1 MFELMQM
8 MVLSLQFD
16 GRKGPSKLPPM
27 SQLILGIE
35 SSCDET
41 GVALVR
47 LPDGAG
53 VPVLEAHALHSQI
66 EMHQAYGGV
75 VPELASRDH
84 IRRVLP
90 LTQSVLDQ
98 AGRQLAEVDVVA
110 YTRGPGLAGALL
122 VGAGVA
128 CALGAA
134 LGKPVLGVH
143 HLEGHLLSP
152 FLSADP
158 PEFPF
163 VALLVSGGHTQLMR
177 VDGVGRYELLGET
190 IDDAAGEAFD
200 KSAKLL
206 GLGYPG
212 GPALS
217 RLAQQGDGEAFK
229 LPRPLLHSGNL
240 DFSFAGLK
248 TAVLTQARKLGDDLD
263 ARRADLAASTEAAIV
278 DVLVRKT
285 LSALKGTGLRRVVVA
300 GGVGANRLLRE
311 QLDAACARLKVRV
324 HYPELHLCTDNGA
337 MIAMAAAMRLQA
349 GQQTPSRDYAFD
361 VKPRW
366 PLDSLQADA
375 PAVAA

>member
-1 MFELMQM
+1 M
-8 MVLSLQFD
+8 
-16 GRKGPSKLPPM
+16 
-27 SQLILGIE
+27 LILGIE

-41 GVALVR
+41 GVALVDLPAEGMPR
-47 LPDGAG
+47 LRAQ
-53 VPVLEAHALHSQI
+53 ALHSQI
-66 EMHQAYGGV
+66 EMHRAYGGV

-90 LTQSVLDQ
+90 LTREVLAQ
-98 AGRQLAEVDVVA
+98 AGARLQALDVIA
-110 YTRGPGLAGALL
+110 YTQGPGLAGALL

-134 LGKPVLGVH
+134 LQRPVLGVH
-143 HLEGHLLSP
+143 HLEGLLLSP

-177 VDGVGRYELLGET
+177 VDGVGRYTLLGET

-200 KSAKLL
+200 KSAKLM

-217 RLAQQGDGEAFK
+217 RLAQTGDPQAFK
-229 LPRPLLHSGNL
+229 LPRPLLHSGDL

-248 TAVLTQARKLGDDLD
+248 TAVMTQARKLGEALE
-263 ARRADLAASTEAAIV
+263 ARKADLAASTQAAIV
-278 DVLVRKT
+278 EVLVKKSMT
-285 LSALKGTGLRRVVVA
+285 ALRETGLRRLVVA
-300 GGVGANRLLRE
+300 GGVGANQSLRQ
-311 QLDAACARLKVRV
+311 QLNALCQKQNIRV

-349 GQQTPSRDYAFD
+349 GVAQATTRYSFD

-366 PLDSLQADA
+366 PLAELQA
-375 PAVAA
+375 

>member
-1 MFELMQM
+1 ML
-8 MVLSLQFD
+8 V
-16 GRKGPSKLPPM
+16 
-27 SQLILGIE
+27 LGIE

-41 GVALVR
+41 GVALVESR
-47 LPDGAG
+47 GAG
-53 VPVLEAHALHSQI
+53 LPTLRGQALHTQI
-66 EMHQAYGGV
+66 DMHQAYGGV

-90 LTQSVLDQ
+90 LTEAVLRDTG
-98 AGRQLAEVDVVA
+98 ARLSDLDVVA

-152 FLSADP
+152 FLGSDP
-158 PEFPF
+158 PQFPF
-163 VALLVSGGHTQLMR
+163 IALLVSGGHTQLME
-177 VDGVGRYELLGET
+177 VGGVGRYTLLGET

-200 KSAKLL
+200 KSAKLM

-217 RLAQQGDGEAFK
+217 RLAGQGNPSAFK
-229 LPRPLLHSGNL
+229 LPRPLLHSGDL

-248 TAVLTQARKLGDDLD
+248 TAVLTQAKKLGDELE
-263 ARRADLAASTEAAIV
+263 ARKADLAASTQAAIV
-278 DVLVRKT
+278 EVLVRK
-285 LSALKGTGLRRVVVA
+285 SVAALDRTGLRRIVIA
-300 GGVGANRLLRE
+300 GGVGANTSLRAE
-311 QLDAACARLKVRV
+311 LNAACARRGATV
-324 HYPELHLCTDNGA
+324 HYPELEFCTDNGA
-337 MIAMAAAMRLQA
+337 MIAMAAAMRLQSGREQA
-349 GQQTPSRDYAFD
+349 NFDYAFD

-366 PLDSLQADA
+366 GLDSLAG
-375 PAVAA
+375 AAGQ

>member
-1 MFELMQM
+1 
-8 MVLSLQFD
+8 
-16 GRKGPSKLPPM
+16 M
-27 SQLILGIE
+27 SSTLVLGIE

-47 LPDGAG
+47 APSSGTPQL
-53 VPVLEAHALHSQI
+53 LAHALHTQI
-66 EMHQAYGGV
+66 AMHADYGGV

-84 IRRVLP
+84 IRRLIP
-90 LTQSVLDQ
+90 LTNQVLAQ
-98 AGRQLAEVDVVA
+98 AELALSAIDLVA

-128 CALGAA
+128 CALGAS

-177 VDGVGRYELLGET
+177 VDAVGQYELLGET
-190 IDDAAGEAFD
+190 VDDAAGEAFD

-212 GPALS
+212 GPALA
-217 RLAQQGDGEAFK
+217 RLAEYGDAGAYK
-229 LPRPLLHSGNL
+229 LPRPLLHSGDL

-248 TAVLTQARKLGDDLD
+248 TAVLTQARKLEGNPCEQP
-263 ARRADLAASTEAAIV
+263 RADLAASAQAAIV
-278 DVLVRKT
+278 EVLVKKS
-285 LSALKGTGLRRVVVA
+285 LAALKLTDLKRLVVA
-300 GGVGANRLLRE
+300 GGVGANQALRA
-311 QLDAACARLKVRV
+311 QLNAACQARGVRV

-337 MIAMAAAMRLQA
+337 MIAMAAALRVQA
-349 GQQTPSRDYAFD
+349 GLAEPSTDYAFD

-366 PLDSLQADA
+366 PLQSLS
-375 PAVAA
+375 AV